1 MKNFPLWLKIISIP
15 FALITLFLALSGYPI
30 LPIRD
35 VGASGVIL
43 SSDGKALSEILF
55 YVT

>member
-1 MKNFPLWLKIISIP
+1 MKKIPLWLKIISIP

-43 SSDGKALSEILF
+43 SSDGDALSEILF